1 MAGVPP
7 RCPRVGGQLVH
18 RFEWNALRVGDK
30 VLVHDLGSAAMALV
44 SGVVTGFKTLKG
56 SNSVG
61 IRVAATEGGAVVI
74 CPPRQAVHLPAFDP
88 TEPCWRCQGAF

>member
-1 MAGVPP
+1 
-7 RCPRVGGQLVH
+7 VH

-44 SGVVTGFKTLKG
+44 SGVVTGLNILKG

-61 IRVAATEGGAVVI
+61 IRIAATEGGDVI
-74 CPPRQAVHLPAFDP
+74 LCPPRQAVHLPPHDP
-88 TEPCWRCQGAF
+88 TLPCWRCEALRGAA

>member
-1 MAGVPP
+1 M
-7 RCPRVGGQLVH
+7 L

-44 SGVVTGFKTLKG
+44 SGVVTTFNTLKG

-61 IRVAATEGGAVVI
+61 IRVATTEGGEVII
-74 CPPRQAVHLPAFDP
+74 CPARLAVHLDPCDP
-88 TEPCWRCQGAF
+88 TEPCWRCQALRVQDDRLGST